1 MEWLWNGYGMVME
14 WLWNGYGMV
23 MEWLWN
29 GYGMVKTPIEVRLKS
44 DWNGI
49 VEQRFRFWILKI
61 PIFISKNEEEDDQDH
76 DQNYFL

>member
-1 MEWLWNGYGMVME
+1 
-14 WLWNGYGMV
+14 

-44 DWNGI
+44 NWNGI

-76 DQNYFL
+76 DQNYFFIFKISNDFTPFNLFVNLGSEL